1 LRRGA
6 TQLSGLYIGAIQWFS
21 PIHSPDTTTTAI
33 GAERWAAIDPSS
45 LLLILSIQHIAY
57 CWKFN
62 NTREYREEGERE
74 EIRRKM
80 VTRGGIRGGAMEM
93 EDRMATLP
101 RVRGDIDDDGK
112 PRRTGKYN

>member
-1 LRRGA
+1 MRPAVKTRETLMGFWSTPLSHPNLRRGA

-57 CWKFN
+57 C
-62 NTREYREEGERE
+62 
-74 EIRRKM
+74 
-80 VTRGGIRGGAMEM
+80 
-93 EDRMATLP
+93 
-101 RVRGDIDDDGK
+101 
-112 PRRTGKYN
+112 

>member
-1 LRRGA
+1 
-6 TQLSGLYIGAIQWFS
+6 
-21 PIHSPDTTTTAI
+21 
-33 GAERWAAIDPSS
+33 
-45 LLLILSIQHIAY
+45 
-57 CWKFN
+57 
-62 NTREYREEGERE
+62 
-74 EIRRKM
+74 M